1 MGYTSFAYL
10 GLLAASF
17 FFYMILPPKHRWKVL
32 LLFSYAFY
40 FLNSGKYIVFILLST
55 VSIYLTGLMLN
66 KIDDGFAVAKKGI
79 PKESKKEYKAV
90 IAWQKK
96 FVCALAVLFNLGIL
110 VFLKYFN
117 FLGGSVNGLLKL
129 LHLSPS
135 VPVLNLMLP
144 LGISFYTMSAIS
156 YVVDVYR
163 GKYRATDQLG
173 KVALFLVFFPHIV
186 EGPIGRFDLLA
197 DQLYEGHK
205 FNYNNMMLGLQL
217 IFWGLFKKFVLA
229 DRANML
235 VTTVFKN
242 YMEYDGIYVVVA
254 MLLYTL
260 LLYAEFSGC
269 MDIVMGSAQMFGIT
283 MSKNFE
289 RPFIS
294 KTVSEFW
301 RRWHMTL
308 GSWFRDYVFYSVS
321 LSKTFMKFSKKVK
334 EKLSPFLGSMVPAAI
349 AMFAVWF
356 STGIWHGAS
365 WKYVAYGLYY
375 YVIMLIGML
384 IEPATVKVCE
394 KIHLNRK
401 SVGYKLFQLVRT
413 FILVNIG
420 MLMFRADTFSSFI
433 HMLGSMFTGFSF
445 APVADGSIFEI
456 GCDIKDFAVLI
467 IGALILLV
475 VGLYEEKG
483 HSVRET
489 VARQNIVVRWI
500 CYYALIFIVLIFGAY
515 GRGYQAAGFIYA
527 QF

>member
-10 GLLAASF
+10 GMLAASF
-17 FFYMILPPKHRWKVL
+17 IFYMLVPLKHRWKVL

-40 FLNSGKYIVFILLST
+40 FVNSKKYIVFILLST
-55 VSIYLTGLMLN
+55 LSIYLAGLMLN
-66 KIDDGFAVAKKGI
+66 KIDDGFSMAKKGI
-79 PKESKKEYKAV
+79 PKENKKDYKA
-90 IAWQKK
+90 IIGWQKK
-96 FVCALAVLFNLGIL
+96 CVCVITVLLNLGIL

-117 FLGGSVNGLLKL
+117 FLGGTVNGLLNIFHVNK
-129 LHLSPS
+129 S
-135 VPVLNLMLP
+135 VPMLKLMLP

-163 GKYRATDQLG
+163 GKYRASENLG
-173 KVALFLVFFPHIV
+173 KVALFLAFFPHIV

-197 DQLYEGHK
+197 EQLYEGHK
-205 FNYNNMMLGLQL
+205 FDYNNMMLGLQL
-217 IFWGLFKKFVLA
+217 VFWGLFKKFVLA
-229 DRANML
+229 DRANMM
-235 VTTVFKN
+235 VTTIFNN
-242 YMEYDGIYVVVA
+242 YQEYSGLYIVVG

-269 MDIVMGSAQMFGIT
+269 MDLVMGSAQMFGIT

-334 EKLSPFLGSMVPAAI
+334 EKFSPYLGSIIPAAV

-365 WKYVAYGLYY
+365 WKYVVYGLYY

-384 IEPATVKVCE
+384 IEPATVKMCE

-401 SVGYKLFQLVRT
+401 SIGYRTFQLIRT

-420 MLMFRADTFSSFI
+420 MMMFRADTLGAFF
-433 HMLGSMFTGFSF
+433 HMFGSMFQNFSF
-445 APVADGSIFEI
+445 APIADGTIFEM

-467 IGALILLV
+467 IGVILMLF

-489 VARQNIVVRWI
+489 IAKQNIAVRWI
-500 CYYALIFIVLIFGAY
+500 CYYALIFAVLIFGAY
-515 GRGYQAAGFIYA
+515 GHGYQATGFIYA